1 MAAPPLSESL
11 GPDAPA
17 GKADSPGR
25 WASLNDVVRTKTTGL
40 HVPPRMRDGEDRRL
54 DHRDR
59 WIKQSIEVGNITGN
73 RI

>member
-1 MAAPPLSESL
+1 MPAFSL
-11 GPDAPA
+11 HKHDLIA
-17 GKADSPGR
+17 KNYLGR
-25 WASLNDVVRTKTTGL
+25 WASLNDMVRTKTTGL

-54 DHRDR
+54 DNRDR